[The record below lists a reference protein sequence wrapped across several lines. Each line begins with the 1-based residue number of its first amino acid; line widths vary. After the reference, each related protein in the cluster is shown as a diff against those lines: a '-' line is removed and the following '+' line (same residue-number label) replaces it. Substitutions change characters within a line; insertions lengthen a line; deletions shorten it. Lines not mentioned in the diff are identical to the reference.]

1 MFQSN
6 ILSADDIF
14 RYQVIIEHAKL
25 FKRTFV
31 IPADIYNRKT
41 TNIGN
46 HINVAAIVKL
56 INKSE
61 NILILHHHYKKFN
74 TILYNE
80 VWILNKI
87 PNVIFITD
95 FTTELEFI
103 ILKLNNNYQAFLSG
117 YSDKVNYNKCSLK
130 CFRFQR
136 FEDILMPDMTVIMS
150 KELKQLANGFDKKL
164 KRQKTKI

>member
-1 MFQSN
+1 MVLFMAYFWSKMFQSN

-31 IPADIYNRKT
+31 IPADMYDRKT

-61 NILILHHHYKKFN
+61 NILILYH
-74 TILYNE
+74 
-80 VWILNKI
+80 
-87 PNVIFITD
+87 
-95 FTTELEFI
+95 
-103 ILKLNNNYQAFLSG
+103 
-117 YSDKVNYNKCSLK
+117 NYNYYTYL
-130 CFRFQR
+130 
-136 FEDILMPDMTVIMS
+136 V
-150 KELKQLANGFDKKL
+150 
-164 KRQKTKI
+164 